1 MSLKA
6 FHLVFIAIS
15 TIMAV
20 GFGGWCIAQ
29 FFTQDGGAGYIVS
42 GILSALAGAGLVVY
56 GIRFARKWKD
66 VSFI

>member
-15 TIMAV
+15 TLMAL
-20 GFGGWCIAQ
+20 GFGGWCAAQ
-29 FFTQDGGAGYIVS
+29 FYTQGGGGY
-42 GILSALAGAGLVVY
+42 ILSAGLAMLAGAGLVVY
-56 GIRFARKWKD
+56 GIRFARRWKD